1 MPHWSDSTAT
11 QQQKM
16 RMVRG
21 YFKQVLKMRN
31 SGASDDEI
39 KQLHDQMLSKDPERE
54 AQSDSPDT
62 MLDDARAAIK
72 NGAPRD
78 KVIER
83 LKQNR
88 IDPGRL

>member
-1 MPHWSDSTAT
+1 
-11 QQQKM
+11 
-16 RMVRG
+16 
-21 YFKQVLKMRN
+21 
-31 SGASDDEI
+31 
-39 KQLHDQMLSKDPERE
+39 
-54 AQSDSPDT
+54 